1 MQKKHIEHFFFC
13 KCTTAA
19 EVDDRIT
26 HLKRESGQHG
36 AELSKANISAP
47 YLT

>member
-26 HLKRESGQHG
+26 
-36 AELSKANISAP
+36 NISAP